1 MASST
6 NGIKNAG
13 LMSGLDTENLVKQM
27 ASLTK
32 SKINRQKQKL
42 QSLQWKQE
50 AYRNVSSKIRTFK
63 DTYLNS
69 LAPETNIGSNYLMSS
84 FKATSSNDAVSV
96 SANSSAAAASYKITN
111 IKQLAKAAEVTSN
124 QGAVN
129 AGVQLDFSKA
139 AEAAKKAAEDAV
151 DFPQYT
157 VKVTLDGLSR
167 EITFTADEDASQC
180 QKNFVDALNAQLGT
194 SSNTFEMDDK
204 GYLTLNSTDDCTHSF
219 TVGVSGKADNKD
231 ESMAAVGLTKNT
243 SNKISSSSKLGD
255 VSFAKS
261 LVGENFSFS
270 VNGVDFSFNR
280 DTTIDQM
287 INTVNKSGANVTM
300 RFDSLSQSFT
310 LKSSEEGLGGEI
322 SVVQNSGNLLNSLF
336 NSDEIAVGNKDSAV
350 SVMSDSLTA
359 NKKVGDLESLVNTSI
374 SITVNGKTRDVGF
387 FKYDGE
393 GKKNDISDSVDENG
407 KVTKTS
413 QEKIVALFNK
423 QLKTAFGNDAPTMKL
438 NNGVISFE
446 GAGTNDI
453 ISVKASENDSDSGKL
468 MNALGFS
475 GASSYTNKVNAD
487 EYILSSGADFN
498 ITKADGSTLTLT
510 GDVTIQTL
518 VDEGLVSYD
527 ETTGVMTAV
536 QDFKAGDGVARD
548 VLNKYFGKTEIVGT
562 TTENTASTF
571 AGQNAIVTINGV
583 QMTNNSNSI
592 TIDGTT
598 IDLGNLTEQ
607 GIEKIN
613 NGEAVVVNTS
623 RDTEKAYEAVKK
635 FITDYNKL
643 IDELQTEVNSARPK
657 SNGSYYDPLTEEQEE
672 EMSEKEIEKW
682 NEQAKKGLLYR
693 DSRLNTAITKIA
705 NAVNNAFTD
714 ENFSLFDMGIEFED
728 AVGSFKLKI
737 ADETAFK
744 DAFDKHA
751 DQIQKLFTDKNDG
764 LAARLTSAIDSAIST
779 TKGNYGSLTSVAGV
793 ENTTSQGQNEIS
805 KQIDAYNEIIS
816 KLQKRYESEKERYWS
831 KFTALEKAMAQYQ
844 TQASIFSDTSSG
856 Y

>member
-50 AYRNVSSKIRTFK
+50 AYRSVSSKIKTFK

-69 LAPETNIGSNYLMSS
+69 LAPETNISSNYLMSS
-84 FKATSSNDAVSV
+84 FKATSSNDAVTA

-111 IKQLAKAAEVTSN
+111 VKQLAKAAEVTSN

-129 AGVQLDFSKA
+129 TGVKLDFSKA

-204 GYLTLNSTDDCTHSF
+204 GNLTLNSTDGCTHSF

-231 ESMAAVGLTKNT
+231 DSMAAVGLTKNT
-243 SNKISSSSKLGD
+243 SNKISSSAKLGD
-255 VSFAKS
+255 INFAKG

-280 DTTIDQM
+280 NTTIDQM
-287 INTVNKSGANVTM
+287 INTVNKSAANVTM

-310 LKSSEEGLGGEI
+310 MKASEEGMGGEI
-322 SVVQNSGNLLNSLF
+322 SIVQNSGNLLNSIF

-359 NKKVGDLESLVNTSI
+359 SKRVGDLESLVNTSI

-393 GKKNDISDSVDENG
+393 GKKNDISDTVEKDGTIS
-407 KVTKTS
+407 KTS

-423 QLKTAFGNDAPTMKL
+423 QLKTAFGNDAPTMKY
-438 NNGVISFE
+438 NNGFISFE
-446 GAGTNDI
+446 GSGTNDI
-453 ISVKASENDSDSGKL
+453 ISVKASENDSDSWKL
-468 MNALGFS
+468 LSALGFNGS
-475 GASSYTNKVNAD
+475 QSYTNKVDAKD
-487 EYILSSGADFN
+487 YVLSSGADFN
-498 ITKADGSTLTLT
+498 ITKADGTELTLT

-536 QDFKAGDGVARD
+536 QNFKAGDGVAKD
-548 VLNKYFGKTEIVGT
+548 VLNKYFGKTDVIGT
-562 TTENTASTF
+562 TDENTASNF
-571 AGQNAIVTINGV
+571 LGQNAIVTVNGV
-583 QMTNNSNSI
+583 QITNNSNSI

-598 IDLGNLTEQ
+598 INLGNLTEQ

-714 ENFSLFDMGIEFED
+714 ENFSIFDMGIEFED
-728 AVGSFKLKI
+728 SISSFKLKI

-744 DAFDKHA
+744 EAFDKHA

-764 LAARLTSAIDSAIST
+764 LATRLTAAIDSAIST
-779 TKGNYGSLTSVAGV
+779 SKGAYGSLTSVAGV

-816 KLQKRYESEKERYWS
+816 KLQKRYESEQERYWS
-831 KFTALEKAMAQYQ
+831 KFTALEKAMAQFQ
-844 TQASIFSDTSSG
+844 TQSSIFTDTTSG